1 LNPSPDLVSS
11 LVKIAARIFEAR
23 PRDILGDSRFSED
36 VAARRSVI
44 SDLHARGFAYAA
56 IGRALG
62 RDHTTIRAAEI
73 RVRQLRRVDS
83 PDLVLLDIAT
93 AEMRRR
99 HPHAVRDRLRV
110 RGETHPIV
118 WTGKLGTDGAKIWRL
133 DVRA

>member
-11 LVKIAARIFEAR
+11 LVKIAARIFETR
-23 PRDILGDSRFSED
+23 ERDIRGDSRFSED

-44 SDLHARGFAYAA
+44 SDLHERGFAYAA

-62 RDHTTIRAAEI
+62 KDHSSIRAAVI

-110 RGETHPIV
+110 QEMTHPIV
-118 WTGKLGTDGAKIWRL
+118 WTGKRGPDGAKIWRL
-133 DVRA
+133 DVRP

>member
-1 LNPSPDLVSS
+1 MNPSPDLVSS
-11 LVKIAARIFEAR
+11 LIKIAARIFEAR

-133 DVRA
+133 EP